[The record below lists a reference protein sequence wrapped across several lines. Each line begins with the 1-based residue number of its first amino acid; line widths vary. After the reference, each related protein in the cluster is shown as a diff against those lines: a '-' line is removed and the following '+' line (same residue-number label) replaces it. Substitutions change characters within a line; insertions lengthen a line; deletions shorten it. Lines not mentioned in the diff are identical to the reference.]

1 VLSTVD
7 SRQSGS
13 ASGVLSAV
21 QSVSSSVGVAIF
33 GTVFF
38 NFLVLGQA
46 DAGFRNALIVQFVLL
61 VLFAIVSS
69 VLPKRS
75 SH

>member
-1 VLSTVD
+1 M
-7 SRQSGS
+7 
-13 ASGVLSAV
+13 
-21 QSVSSSVGVAIF
+21 SSVGVAIF

-38 NFLVLGQA
+38 HFAMLGQA
-46 DAGFRNALIVQFVLL
+46 DAGFRNALIVQLILIALFV
-61 VLFAIVSS
+61 AVSS

>member
-1 VLSTVD
+1 
-7 SRQSGS
+7 
-13 ASGVLSAV
+13 VLSAV

-38 NFLVLGQA
+38 NVATQGQA
-46 DAGFRNALIVQFVLL
+46 DAGFRNALIVQLILL
-61 VLFAIVSS
+61 VLFAAVSF